1 MTPTRSW
8 LVLALPLLTAAAS
21 DKAGGGPW
29 ATDFAEGSI
38 SLLVSK
44 RCEKSRMDTRSLEWN
59 ALVYSKGPPVWGRKA
74 AGACRGMD
82 TWVLSEALAAGAMWN
97 LTDHKL
103 IVADPMKT
111 MFDDALP
118 REAFKKTFGWEL
130 PERGDDVPAHNVF
143 LKFSAKK
150 LAALFDRIYFK
161 PTDTVGGTT
170 GQEVYDVFFKDAV
183 TRFAREVA
191 LIKAN
196 VPDAQLG
203 KLLKAYQTA
212 AKEQGAK
219 FRGPAYLKDVAATTL
234 VKEPEQ
240 SARAGRTLGVMLRR
254 TADGT
259 WSTINRLLKKVVT
272 DYDPAL
278 ATEIGKAL

>member
-1 MTPTRSW
+1 M
-8 LVLALPLLTAAAS
+8 
-21 DKAGGGPW
+21 
-29 ATDFAEGSI
+29 
-38 SLLVSK
+38 
-44 RCEKSRMDTRSLEWN
+44 
-59 ALVYSKGPPVWGRKA
+59 YSKGPPVWGRKA
-74 AGACRGMD
+74 VGVCRGMD

-97 LTDHKL
+97 QTDHKV
-103 IVADPMKT
+103 IEADPMKT

-130 PERGDDVPAHNVF
+130 PERGDDIPAHNVF

-150 LAALFDRIYFK
+150 LSALFDRIYFK

-170 GQEVYDVFFKDAV
+170 GQEAYDVFFKHAV

-191 LIKAN
+191 LIKSD
-196 VPDAQLG
+196 VPNAQMG

-212 AKEQGAK
+212 AKEQGGK
-219 FRGPAYLKDVAATTL
+219 FRGPAYLKEAAATAL
-234 VKEPEQ
+234 AKEPEQ

-259 WSTINRLLKKVVT
+259 WTTINRLLKKVVA
-272 DYDPAL
+272 DYDPTL
-278 ATEIGKAL
+278 ANEIGTSL